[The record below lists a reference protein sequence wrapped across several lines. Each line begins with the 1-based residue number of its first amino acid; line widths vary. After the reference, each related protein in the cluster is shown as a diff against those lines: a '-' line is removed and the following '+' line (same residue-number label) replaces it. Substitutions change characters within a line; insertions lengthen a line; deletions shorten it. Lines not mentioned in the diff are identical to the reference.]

1 MESIL
6 LFLVGLYAAS
16 RFNRRLKLQAKE
28 IAKLRQEVA
37 RLAALP
43 HPATAPAAE
52 ELDPTAEATPEAL
65 ADTLTEAEPDPTP
78 ESVLAAEPAPPPP
91 PPGPSTWQRLE
102 ESLAS
107 RWLVWLGGATVALAA
122 VFFIKLSI
130 EHGWLGPSV
139 RVAMGLLTGA
149 ALIAGGE
156 WLRRRPD
163 QQFIAAIKPDYVPPA
178 LTAAGL
184 FAAFASVYGG
194 YALFD
199 LFAPLVAFALLAGL
213 SFAGMA
219 LSLLQGPFI
228 AALGLLA
235 GYVTPMLVSTGSPI
249 AWNLFVYLLA
259 LTGAGSMVVLWRG
272 WRWLG
277 WGTLVFCTF
286 WPLAWM
292 TGEWKDGDALPVG
305 LFLLAVTGLFLVPA
319 RWSHPPPDEAEP
331 PAVAGPLRALLP
343 GWLQP
348 QRRAPA
354 DRLARGGSLAMA
366 VCTIALAVTDSHG
379 AVSLAMVALFGA
391 LCLVLG
397 RRVERVAGIVWIAA
411 LGTLAVLASW
421 SLPLFPLDQPAFNTD
436 GQPVVPRL
444 TDGLPQATLTYLKV
458 SAGLAAL
465 YGLGAFAALWNAARV
480 ALWASVSALVPLLLL
495 VLAYAQTE
503 PPQTD
508 RDWPMA
514 ALGLAALLVAATTPL
529 ARNRH
534 RPGAGLGLA
543 AYAAGAVGA
552 ISLGATM
559 MLQEAWLTVALALQ
573 VPVLAWLERQLRLR
587 ELRGIVLLVAS
598 AVLVRLAFNP
608 FILDYQGDGFA
619 WILYGYGI
627 PAAGFLL
634 AAHWLRRGWDGPGE
648 NPGEK
653 GGDDAVVA
661 VLEAGALVFATLL
674 VSLEIRHFTIGTLG
688 SSSVQLKETALRTLS
703 WLALA
708 LLLAV
713 DRRWRSRPVAIW
725 GRRILAALVAF
736 QLLALHLLALNPLGH
751 AEPVGSWPIANLL
764 LLAYGL
770 PAVLGMLYLWYDPPP
785 LRVRTQV
792 VAAAGGLAFALVSMN
807 LALEIRHSFHGP
819 VLMGRQ
825 MSNAE
830 WYSYSAGFLVFA
842 VLLMAVALRWR
853 LGWLRHGAFALLLAV
868 VVKVFLSDM
877 AALQGM
883 YRVVSFLGLGLCLIG
898 VGYLYQRVLLPARGA
913 PKPETEA
920 PPEPPEV

>member
-1 MESIL
+1 METIA

-16 RFNRRLKLQAKE
+16 RLNRKLKFQARE
-28 IAKLRQEVA
+28 IAALRQELA
-37 RLAALP
+37 RLSAGLP
-43 HPATAPAAE
+43 PVAEAPAHAPDIAPVLEADAEPAAE
-52 ELDPTAEATPEAL
+52 AA
-65 ADTLTEAEPDPTP
+65 PDAAP
-78 ESVLAAEPAPPPP
+78 ESVLAAEEPPPSP
-91 PPGPSTWQRLE
+91 PPSGPSTWQRLE

-122 VFFIKLSI
+122 TFFIKLSI
-130 EHGWLGPSV
+130 EQGWLGPTV
-139 RVAMGLLTGA
+139 RVAMGLLAGA

-156 WLRRRPD
+156 WLRRRPE

-199 LFAPLVAFALLAGL
+199 LFEPLVAFGLLAGL

-235 GYVTPMLVSTGSPI
+235 GYVTPMLVSSGSPS

-259 LTGAGSMVVLWRG
+259 LTGAGTMVVLWRG

-277 WGTLVFCTF
+277 WGTLVFGTF
-286 WPLAWM
+286 WPLVWM
-292 TGEWKDGDALPVG
+292 AGEWKDGDALPVG
-305 LFLLAVTGLFLVPA
+305 LFLLLVTALFLVPA
-319 RWSHPPPDEAEP
+319 RWSSPPMEPESSEP
-331 PAVAGPLRALLP
+331 PKPGPLRRLLP
-343 GWLQP
+343 EWLHRR
-348 QRRAPA
+348 RRAPA
-354 DRLARGGSLAMA
+354 DRLAQGGALAMA
-366 VCTIALAVTDSHG
+366 VCVIALTVTDSHG
-379 AVSLAMVALFGA
+379 STSLTMLGLFGA

-397 RRVERVAGIVWIAA
+397 RQVERVAGIVWIAGLA
-411 LGTLAVLASW
+411 TLVSLAAW
-421 SLPLFPLDQPAFNTD
+421 SLPLFPSDPPAFNAD

-444 TDGLPQATLTYLKV
+444 TDGLPEAVLTYLKV
-458 SAGLAAL
+458 SAVLAAL
-465 YGLGAFAALWNAARV
+465 YGLGAFAALWNAARM
-480 ALWASVSALVPLLLL
+480 ALWASISALMPLLLL
-495 VLAYAQTE
+495 VLAYAQVE

-508 RDWPMA
+508 RGWPMA
-514 ALGLAALLVAATTPL
+514 ALALAALLVAATTPL

-534 RPGAGLGLA
+534 VPGAGLGLA

-587 ELRGIVLLVAS
+587 ELRGIILLVAG

-619 WILYGYGI
+619 WILYGYGL
-627 PAAGFLL
+627 PAAGFFL
-634 AAHWLRRGWDGPGE
+634 AALWLRRGWDGI
-648 NPGEK
+648 GEK

-661 VLEAGALVFATLL
+661 VLEAGALVFVTLL
-674 VSLEIRHFTIGTLG
+674 VSLEIRHFTIGELG
-688 SSSVQLKETALRTLS
+688 SHSVLLKETALRTLS
-703 WLALA
+703 WLGLA

-713 DRRWRSRPVAIW
+713 DRRWNARPVAVW
-725 GRRILAALVAF
+725 GRRILAWLAAF
-736 QLLALHLLALNPLGH
+736 QLVVLHLLALNPLGH
-751 AEPVGSWPIANLL
+751 AESVGSWPVVNLL

-770 PAVLGMLYLWYDPPP
+770 PAAMLLLFLWYDPPP
-785 LRVRTQV
+785 DRLRTQIW
-792 VAAAGGLAFALVSMN
+792 AAAGGLAFALVAMN
-807 LALEIRHSFHGP
+807 LALEIRHSFRGP
-819 VLMGRQ
+819 ILVGRH

-830 WYSYSAGFLVFA
+830 WYSYSAGFLILA
-842 VLLMAVALRWR
+842 VLMMAAALRWR
-853 LGWLRHGAFALLLAV
+853 LGWLRHAAFALLLAV

-898 VGYLYQRVLLPARGA
+898 VGYLYQRVLLPGRGA
-913 PKPETEA
+913 A
-920 PPEPPEV
+920 SPPVPPASGPPPGPQS

>member
-28 IAKLRQEVA
+28 IAALRQEVA

-43 HPATAPAAE
+43 HPASAPAAE
-52 ELDPTAEATPEAL
+52 ELDPSAESIPEAL
-65 ADTLTEAEPDPTP
+65 ADAAAEGEP
-78 ESVLAAEPAPPPP
+78 ELNPEPVLAAEPAPPPP

-130 EHGWLGPSV
+130 EHGWLGPTV

-184 FAAFASVYGG
+184 FAGFASVYGG

-213 SFAGMA
+213 SFLGMA

-235 GYVTPMLVSTGSPI
+235 GYVTPMLVSTGNPI

-259 LTGAGSMVVLWRG
+259 LTGAGTMVVLWRG

-277 WGTLVFCTF
+277 WGMLIFCTF

-292 TGEWKDGDALPVG
+292 AEEWKTGDALPVG

-319 RWSHPPPDEAEP
+319 RWSHPPPDEGEP
-331 PAVAGPLRALLP
+331 PAIAGPLRALLP

-348 QRRAPA
+348 QRRRAPA
-354 DRLARGGSLAMA
+354 DRLARSGTLAVALCM
-366 VCTIALAVTDSHG
+366 IALTVTDSHG
-379 AVSLAMVALFGA
+379 AVSLAMVALFGV

-397 RRVERVAGIVWIAA
+397 RQVERVAGIVWIAA
-411 LGTLAVLASW
+411 LGTLVVLASW
-421 SLPLFPLDQPAFNTD
+421 SLPLFPVDQPAFNAD

-444 TDGLPQATLTYLKV
+444 TDGLPPATLTYLKV

-465 YGLGAFAALWNAARV
+465 YGLGAFAALWNAVRA

-508 RDWPMA
+508 RGWPMA

-573 VPVLAWLERQLRLR
+573 VPVLAWLEGQLRLR
-587 ELRGIVLLVAS
+587 ELRGIVLLVAG

-634 AAHWLRRGWDGPGE
+634 AAHWLRRGWNGPGE
-648 NPGEK
+648 RS
-653 GGDDAVVA
+653 GDDAVVA

-688 SSSVQLKETALRTLS
+688 SHSVLLKETALRTLS

-708 LLLAV
+708 LLLSA
-713 DRRWRSRPVAIW
+713 DRRWSARPVAVW
-725 GRRILAALVAF
+725 GRRILASLAAF
-736 QLLALHLLALNPLGH
+736 QLVALHLLALNPLGH
-751 AEPVGSWPIANLL
+751 AEPVGSWPVANLL

-785 LRVRTQV
+785 VRVRTQV
-792 VAAAGGLAFALVSMN
+792 LAAAGGLAFALVAMN

-819 VLMGRQ
+819 VLVGRHL
-825 MSNAE
+825 SNAE
-830 WYSYSAGFLVFA
+830 WYSYSAGFLILA
-842 VLLMAVALRWR
+842 VVLMAVALRWQ

-898 VGYLYQRVLLPARGA
+898 VGYLYQRVLLPARGT
-913 PKPETEA
+913 PKP
-920 PPEPPEV
+920 PPEPSEV